1 MARLC
6 QVNSLLS
13 CEKIE
18 KLKVVQLF
26 YILPNIEDSSL
37 ATSHNI
43 IVLILNIVVQALVKY
58 FIGLIYFSLLTNDF
72 MHSYSVMYLFK
83 LTTPFF
89 WVISLLNFKNS
100 LCSLDTSILSD
111 T

>member
-26 YILPNIEDSSL
+26 YILSNIEDSSL
-37 ATSHNI
+37 ATSHNT

-58 FIGLIYFSLLTNDF
+58 LIGLIYFSLLTNDF
-72 MHSYSVMYLFK
+72 MHSYSAMYLFK

-89 WVISLLNFKNS
+89 WVISLLYFKNS